1 MPALLLDYFGQGALL
16 ITDPDARRH
25 PFFAMVPAGWPT
37 YALVVLA
44 SVTTVIASQAL
55 ISGAFSLTHQ
65 AVQLGFFPRVTVKHT
80 SRATEGQIYIPEINW
95 GLAVACIVLVLVF
108 RASSNLAAAYGI
120 AVTGT
125 MAITS
130 VTFFEV
136 ARTRWRWPLWRT
148 IPLLA
153 VFLSFDLPFFAS
165 TLFKFEDGGY
175 VPILVG
181 AALSVVM
188 MIWRH
193 GRRVY
198 GEYLASIAS
207 PLGAFIA
214 KVPGEELRRIPGAG
228 IFLTAD
234 LEGVPRVISNMAARM
249 RCLPET
255 VVLVTVKILHAPHVR
270 ESCTAI
276 EDLGSGFRRAILT
289 FGFMDAS
296 DVPSALRGVR
306 VLLGPSVDLDAVTY
320 YAARDTFVGSP
331 KGEMGSF
338 TEGLF
343 AFLYRNAKSATH
355 QFCIPPTRV
364 VEIGTQ
370 IDL

>member
-1 MPALLLDYFGQGALL
+1 
-16 ITDPDARRH
+16 
-25 PFFAMVPAGWPT
+25 
-37 YALVVLA
+37 
-44 SVTTVIASQAL
+44 
-55 ISGAFSLTHQ
+55 
-65 AVQLGFFPRVTVKHT
+65 
-80 SRATEGQIYIPEINW
+80 
-95 GLAVACIVLVLVF
+95 
-108 RASSNLAAAYGI
+108 
-120 AVTGT
+120 
-125 MAITS
+125 

-136 ARTRWRWPLWRT
+136 ARARWRWPLWRA
-148 IPLLA
+148 IPLLI

-165 TLFKFEDGGY
+165 TLFKFADGGY

-188 MIWRH
+188 MTWRH

-207 PLGAFIA
+207 PLHDFIA
-214 KVPGEELRRIPGAG
+214 KISGEGLRRIPGAG

-234 LEGVPRVISNMAARM
+234 SEGVPRVVRNMAERM

-255 VVLVTVKILHAPHVR
+255 VVLVTVRILHVPHVR

-276 EDLGSGFRRAILT
+276 EDLGSGVRRAILT

-296 DVPSALRGVR
+296 DVPRALDQASA
-306 VLLGPSVDLDAVTY
+306 LLGPSVALDDVTY

-331 KGEMGSF
+331 KGQMGSYS
-338 TEGLF
+338 EGLF